1 MISQKPILAC
11 IQCLPQNDVVTCAES
26 GTAQT
31 NVCDSEGWGASCTA
45 CSIIL
50 LFFLQIKFV
59 AEASVGT
66 KFVESCGGEEYGA
79 IAFQGIAPNAAT
91 EIKAIEVI
99 QNHKM
104 TIDHVHL
111 SMNAGTLNELL

>member
-91 EIKAIEVI
+91 ELKGIKVI
-99 QNHKM
+99 QNRKVIIGHM
-104 TIDHVHL
+104 HL